1 MKMIAMKLAG
11 AAAVAMVWLACGVG
25 SPADPRPMKLLL
37 KPTSTVPPA
46 EVLRHLSSHCPNVG
60 LTRDWKKSDYELEAG
75 GWSGAYHFT
84 VFAHGGDA
92 VYSTNTERLG
102 NAVKD
107 VCHFLNGPG
116 SAAK

>member
-1 MKMIAMKLAG
+1 MKRILMAG
-11 AAAVAMVWLACGVG
+11 AVIAILCFGLAAG
-25 SPADPRPMKLLL
+25 SPADPRPMRLLL
-37 KPTSTVPPA
+37 KPTSTVPA
-46 EVLRHLSSHCPNVG
+46 SEVLRHLGSHCPNVG

-116 SAAK
+116 QKGAD